1 MARKNRTIALLKTLI
16 HYKSF
21 LIGIVILLIFIG
33 LTVYAYATWPYE
45 EAIKIWNNPASWE
58 EYPKTAPPQW
68 ITLFTGVK
76 EIPGTLIIESQD
88 PRITNRTFDEKTKL
102 ERVETVFEFDYD
114 VFPQDVAICFIP
126 RRTTM
131 EGNETIRDIGVHR
144 LIWSKPNGVN
154 ITIRVGRIPYVE
166 KYCLRLKPAL
176 EESPVIKGYRDAI
189 RREFNLSVA
198 EVNALID
205 KFNLTY
211 KDVLFTDD
219 QALIENETITPLKGT
234 YKITYIYE
242 VKGIDSLEL
251 RLVVLG
257 TVYGI
262 FGTDRLGRDLLMG
275 VAWGTP
281 YALTLGLMASLISTL
296 LVMLI
301 AAFAAWYRSVIDIT
315 ISRVNEIFMVLPFL
329 PTIMMIMLL
338 YGFTIWTLL
347 GVVILFSVLG
357 SGAVKSQRALFLQI
371 REMPYIEAA
380 RAYGASNIRIVF
392 MYMVPKVIPM
402 LIPSIITSVP
412 SFVFLEAALAV
423 LGVSDPLAI
432 TWGKILDEAYKYA
445 ALLGGAYHWIFAPAL
460 VLFLLAVAF
469 ASIGFTLDRVLN
481 PRLRQM

>member
-1 MARKNRTIALLKTLI
+1 MARKNKTIALFKTLI
-16 HYKSF
+16 HYRSF
-21 LIGIVILLIFIG
+21 LLGTVILLIFIG
-33 LTVYAYATWPYE
+33 LTVYAFVTWPYD
-45 EAIKIWNNPASWE
+45 EAIKTWNNPANWE
-58 EYPKTAPPQW
+58 EYPKTAPPEW

-76 EIPGTLIIESQD
+76 EIPGTIILDSKEM
-88 PRITNRTFDEKTKL
+88 RITNRSFDEITGL
-102 ERVETVFEFDYD
+102 ERVELSFSFDYD
-114 VFPQDVAICFIP
+114 VFPQDVSICFIP
-126 RRTTM
+126 IRTGM
-131 EGNETIRDIGVHR
+131 EGNETIKDIGVHR
-144 LIWSKPNGVN
+144 LIWSKPNGIN
-154 ITIRVGRIPYVE
+154 ITIRVGRIPLAE
-166 KYCLRLKPAL
+166 RYCMRLRPAL
-176 EESPVIKGYRDAI
+176 EESPVIKGYRDAM
-189 RREFNLSVA
+189 RSKFNLSIS
-198 EVNALID
+198 EVNALIEAL
-205 KFNLTY
+205 NLTY

-219 QALIENETITPLKGT
+219 QALMENRAIIPLRGT
-234 YKITYIYE
+234 YRITYTYE

-251 RLVVLG
+251 RVAILG

-262 FGTDRLGRDLLMG
+262 FGTDRLGRDLFMG

-281 YALTLGLMASLISTL
+281 YALTLGLVASLISTL

-329 PTIMMIMLL
+329 PTIMMIMVL

-357 SGAVKSQRALFLQI
+357 SGAIKSQRALFLQI

-402 LIPSIITSVP
+402 LIPNIITSVP

-432 TWGKILDEAYKYA
+432 TWGKILDEAYRYA
-445 ALLGGAYHWIFAPAL
+445 ALLGGAFHWIFAPAL
-460 VLFLLAVAF
+460 TLFLLSIAF

-481 PRLRQM
+481 PKLRQM